1 MHKIAE
7 RLAHHT
13 VDDLKDIC
21 VFLNL
26 ERSGDR
32 KALSERIA
40 KYLMKPVDLGES
52 KPAPRRTPQKRTR
65 SSPSSKKGKAKAS
78 RKGGAAAAE
87 ADSAQEE
94 ADLSDEEEEGE
105 ETAGRESASEGDEQ
119 VIADLAVDHE

>member
-65 SSPSSKKGKAKAS
+65 SSPSSKKGKAKTS
-78 RKGGAAAAE
+78 RRGGAA

>member
-26 ERSGDR
+26 ERSVDR

-65 SSPSSKKGKAKAS
+65 SSPSSKKGKAKTS
-78 RKGGAAAAE
+78 RRGGAA

>member
-1 MHKIAE
+1 MHKATE

-40 KYLMKPVDLGES
+40 KYLMKPADLGES

-65 SSPSSKKGKAKAS
+65 SSPSKKGKAKAS
-78 RKGGAAAAE
+78 RKGSAAA
-87 ADSAQEE
+87 DGAQEAE
-94 ADLSDEEEEGE
+94 ESEEEMEEEEME